1 MKLRIFLAD
10 DRGIVREGMRCLLE
24 KQKDLQVVGEADNGW
39 MAVDQVRQL
48 QPDVV
53 ILGATIPGLDSLEAT
68 RRILETCPH
77 TQVIILSVNTPDS
90 EQIFLALQAGARG
103 YLGDESVGME
113 LIRAIRCVSAGQRYL
128 GSRAQALLTE
138 DYLQLKQSYALQS
151 PLAQLSVREREVLQL
166 VATGKSSREIA
177 SALFLSPKTVD
188 TYRSRLMKKM
198 GFKNLSDLITF
209 ALQAGLVPPDAA
221 QG

>member
-1 MKLRIFLAD
+1 
-10 DRGIVREGMRCLLE
+10 
-24 KQKDLQVVGEADNGW
+24 
-39 MAVDQVRQL
+39 
-48 QPDVV
+48 
-53 ILGATIPGLDSLEAT
+53 
-68 RRILETCPH
+68 
-77 TQVIILSVNTPDS
+77 
-90 EQIFLALQAGARG
+90 
-103 YLGDESVGME
+103 ME
-113 LIRAIRCVSAGQRYL
+113 LIRAIRCVSAGQPYL
-128 GSRAQALLTE
+128 GSRAQDLLTE

-198 GFKNLSDLITF
+198 GFKNLSDLIKF
-209 ALQAGLVPPDAA
+209 ALQAGLVPPNAA